1 MELLA
6 IMLIVVMLLAAI
18 AAVSRPPRRRG
29 PSVADIQARLAAE
42 RAHAYAPIGGRR

>member
-6 IMLIVVMLLAAI
+6 ITFIAALLLAAI
-18 AAVSRPPRRRG
+18 AVVARPPRRRG

-42 RAHAYAPIGGRR
+42 QGRACAPIGGRR